1 MCSTCL
7 EPSETSHAPF
17 GSHAKFQQIL
27 SDPFLNAAKYKWP
40 DLGAFKK
47 VLFTSFSGVNK
58 QDNDQAEARV
68 RGMGADVQR
77 HFQSMNVEISVKETQ
92 GATLSR
98 SLNHTLLSS
107 LGICLAQDLCCPR
120 VGGIFSTQPL
130 QGGGVGGGTH
140 INEAV
145 LHVHT
150 PDQGAPTVPSQEGGH
165 IHSEECRWRGGEK
178 PRAQGATGF
187 LILGRY
193 LWDY

>member
-1 MCSTCL
+1 
-7 EPSETSHAPF
+7 
-17 GSHAKFQQIL
+17 
-27 SDPFLNAAKYKWP
+27 
-40 DLGAFKK
+40 
-47 VLFTSFSGVNK
+47 
-58 QDNDQAEARV
+58 
-68 RGMGADVQR
+68 MGADIQR

-150 PDQGAPTVPSQEGGH
+150 PDQGAPHPALS
-165 IHSEECRWRGGEK
+165 RGWTH
-178 PRAQGATGF
+178 PF
-187 LILGRY
+187 
-193 LWDY
+193 